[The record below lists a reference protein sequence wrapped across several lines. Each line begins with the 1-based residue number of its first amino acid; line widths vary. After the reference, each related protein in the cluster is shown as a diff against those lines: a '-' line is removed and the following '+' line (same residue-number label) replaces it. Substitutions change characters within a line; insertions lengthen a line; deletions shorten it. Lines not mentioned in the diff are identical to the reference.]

1 MKPKEKELLS
11 LLYQNQNRF
20 LTGRE
25 LAQALHISERTVRS
39 YIRRMEPV
47 ITENGGEILAKQG
60 NGYRLLL
67 RRPVQFAVLAGTPGT
82 ETTRKTAQ
90 TPDSA
95 QERRRY
101 LMQRLLLNGETL
113 QAEETAERLYVSTST
128 LKKELYQL
136 RGMLDEYGLVFDS
149 GPAGISIH
157 GDETSKRA
165 LIRLYVSTS
174 TLKKELYQLRGMLDE
189 YGLVFDSGPAGISIH
204 GDETSKRALIM
215 DYFFRSSTFN
225 SIQEYMDHSG
235 YFDDIPTEQ
244 LLRMVLDE
252 SRQFGIRLSDIMVQ
266 NVLLHLALSVKR
278 MQAGLRPEHAVLPPA
293 FEQSSEYQASSA
305 IFRRLS
311 GMTGGE
317 YPAEEV
323 SYLALHLSGK
333 GSWATRQPAQGE
345 HLEQEVKTVLSQ
357 LAEDDVMQLDED
369 PQLVSSLL
377 EHLRPMVVRLMR
389 GLPQKNPLTQDIL
402 RDQPDLMKVIRKYFG
417 AMPCLRRYDI
427 DDDEWAYLAL
437 HIMAAL
443 ERQKEKR
450 KLQVLVVCA
459 TGYGSSQLLKSRL
472 MKHFSDSLYLALHI
486 MAALERQKEKRKLQ
500 VLVVCATGYGSS
512 QLLKSRLMKH
522 FSDSLHIVTETG
534 YYEMSDDI
542 LQGIDLIISSVN
554 IGPVIF
560 GVPFI
565 HVSVFLGEEDV
576 QNIQRFD
583 DILQGIDLIISSVNI
598 GPVIFGVPFIH
609 VSVFLGEE
617 DVQNIQR
624 FIDQEKAGP
633 EKKEPAAARPAS
645 KSQKEIFDCY
655 FSEEDFRVYK
665 GHPER
670 DQVLSDLV
678 ETLACYEK
686 DSFADHMREQ
696 IRLRSQMG
704 SLVFSDTIAV
714 PHPAVPLSKVA
725 RLALALIPEG
735 MYWNESHPAIRFV
748 FLMSPSYVENRNLP
762 KVTGAIVSLMEE
774 PVLQEQIL
782 QEQSESHPA
791 IRFVFLMSP
800 SYVENRNLPKVTG
813 AIVSL
818 MEEPVLQEQILQ
830 EQSFDVFGR
839 ILGSLIETA

>member
-90 TPDSA
+90 APDSA

-113 QAEETAERLYVSTST
+113 QAEETAE
-128 LKKELYQL
+128 
-136 RGMLDEYGLVFDS
+136 
-149 GPAGISIH
+149 
-157 GDETSKRA
+157 
-165 LIRLYVSTS
+165 RLYVSTS

-278 MQAGLRPEHAVLPPA
+278 MQAGLRPEPAVLPPA

-345 HLEQEVKTVLSQ
+345 HLEQEVKTVLCQ

-417 AMPCLRRYDI
+417 AMPSLRRYDI

-437 HIMAAL
+437 H
-443 ERQKEKR
+443 
-450 KLQVLVVCA
+450 V
-459 TGYGSSQLLKSRL
+459 
-472 MKHFSDSLYLALHI
+472 

-534 YYEMSDDI
+534 YYEMS
-542 LQGIDLIISSVN
+542 
-554 IGPVIF
+554 
-560 GVPFI
+560 
-565 HVSVFLGEEDV
+565 
-576 QNIQRFD
+576 D

-782 QEQSESHPA
+782 QEQS
-791 IRFVFLMSP
+791 
-800 SYVENRNLPKVTG
+800 
-813 AIVSL
+813 
-818 MEEPVLQEQILQ
+818 
-830 EQSFDVFGR
+830 FDVFGH

>member
-82 ETTRKTAQ
+82 DTTRKTAQ

-113 QAEETAERLYVSTST
+113 QAEETAE
-128 LKKELYQL
+128 
-136 RGMLDEYGLVFDS
+136 
-149 GPAGISIH
+149 
-157 GDETSKRA
+157 
-165 LIRLYVSTS
+165 RLYVSTS

-472 MKHFSDSLYLALHI
+472 MKHFSDSL
-486 MAALERQKEKRKLQ
+486 
-500 VLVVCATGYGSS
+500 
-512 QLLKSRLMKH
+512 
-522 FSDSLHIVTETG
+522 HIVTETG
-534 YYEMSDDI
+534 YYEMS
-542 LQGIDLIISSVN
+542 
-554 IGPVIF
+554 
-560 GVPFI
+560 
-565 HVSVFLGEEDV
+565 
-576 QNIQRFD
+576 D

-782 QEQSESHPA
+782 QEQS
-791 IRFVFLMSP
+791 
-800 SYVENRNLPKVTG
+800 
-813 AIVSL
+813 
-818 MEEPVLQEQILQ
+818 
-830 EQSFDVFGR
+830 FDVFGR

>member
-82 ETTRKTAQ
+82 ETTRKTEQ

-113 QAEETAERLYVSTST
+113 QAEETAE
-128 LKKELYQL
+128 
-136 RGMLDEYGLVFDS
+136 
-149 GPAGISIH
+149 
-157 GDETSKRA
+157 
-165 LIRLYVSTS
+165 RLYVSTS

-472 MKHFSDSLYLALHI
+472 MKHFSDSL
-486 MAALERQKEKRKLQ
+486 
-500 VLVVCATGYGSS
+500 
-512 QLLKSRLMKH
+512 
-522 FSDSLHIVTETG
+522 HIVTETG
-534 YYEMSDDI
+534 YYEMS
-542 LQGIDLIISSVN
+542 
-554 IGPVIF
+554 
-560 GVPFI
+560 
-565 HVSVFLGEEDV
+565 
-576 QNIQRFD
+576 D

-735 MYWNESHPAIRFV
+735 MYWNESHPAIRF
-748 FLMSPSYVENRNLP
+748 
-762 KVTGAIVSLMEE
+762 A
-774 PVLQEQIL
+774 
-782 QEQSESHPA
+782 
-791 IRFVFLMSP
+791 FLMSP

>member
-1 MKPKEKELLS
+1 MEPKEKELLS

-101 LMQRLLLNGETL
+101 LMQHLLLNGETL
-113 QAEETAERLYVSTST
+113 QAEETAE
-128 LKKELYQL
+128 
-136 RGMLDEYGLVFDS
+136 
-149 GPAGISIH
+149 
-157 GDETSKRA
+157 
-165 LIRLYVSTS
+165 RLYVSTS

-472 MKHFSDSLYLALHI
+472 MKHFSDSL
-486 MAALERQKEKRKLQ
+486 
-500 VLVVCATGYGSS
+500 
-512 QLLKSRLMKH
+512 
-522 FSDSLHIVTETG
+522 HIVTETG
-534 YYEMSDDI
+534 YYEMS
-542 LQGIDLIISSVN
+542 
-554 IGPVIF
+554 
-560 GVPFI
+560 
-565 HVSVFLGEEDV
+565 
-576 QNIQRFD
+576 D

-678 ETLACYEK
+678 ETLA
-686 DSFADHMREQ
+686 
-696 IRLRSQMG
+696 
-704 SLVFSDTIAV
+704 
-714 PHPAVPLSKVA
+714 
-725 RLALALIPEG
+725 
-735 MYWNESHPAIRFV
+735 
-748 FLMSPSYVENRNLP
+748 
-762 KVTGAIVSLMEE
+762 
-774 PVLQEQIL
+774 
-782 QEQSESHPA
+782 
-791 IRFVFLMSP
+791 
-800 SYVENRNLPKVTG
+800 
-813 AIVSL
+813 
-818 MEEPVLQEQILQ
+818 
-830 EQSFDVFGR
+830 
-839 ILGSLIETA
+839 

>member
-113 QAEETAERLYVSTST
+113 QAEETAE
-128 LKKELYQL
+128 
-136 RGMLDEYGLVFDS
+136 
-149 GPAGISIH
+149 
-157 GDETSKRA
+157 
-165 LIRLYVSTS
+165 RLYVSTS

-472 MKHFSDSLYLALHI
+472 MKHFSDSL
-486 MAALERQKEKRKLQ
+486 
-500 VLVVCATGYGSS
+500 
-512 QLLKSRLMKH
+512 
-522 FSDSLHIVTETG
+522 HIVTETG
-534 YYEMSDDI
+534 YYEMS
-542 LQGIDLIISSVN
+542 
-554 IGPVIF
+554 
-560 GVPFI
+560 
-565 HVSVFLGEEDV
+565 
-576 QNIQRFD
+576 D

-633 EKKEPAAARPAS
+633 EKKEPAAVRPAS

-782 QEQSESHPA
+782 QEQS
-791 IRFVFLMSP
+791 
-800 SYVENRNLPKVTG
+800 
-813 AIVSL
+813 
-818 MEEPVLQEQILQ
+818 
-830 EQSFDVFGR
+830 FDVFGR

>member
-67 RRPVQFAVLAGTPGT
+67 RRPVQFAVLGGTPGT

-113 QAEETAERLYVSTST
+113 QAEETAE
-128 LKKELYQL
+128 
-136 RGMLDEYGLVFDS
+136 
-149 GPAGISIH
+149 
-157 GDETSKRA
+157 
-165 LIRLYVSTS
+165 RLYVSTS

-472 MKHFSDSLYLALHI
+472 MKHFSDSL
-486 MAALERQKEKRKLQ
+486 
-500 VLVVCATGYGSS
+500 
-512 QLLKSRLMKH
+512 
-522 FSDSLHIVTETG
+522 HIVTETG
-534 YYEMSDDI
+534 YYEMS
-542 LQGIDLIISSVN
+542 
-554 IGPVIF
+554 
-560 GVPFI
+560 
-565 HVSVFLGEEDV
+565 
-576 QNIQRFD
+576 D

-782 QEQSESHPA
+782 QEQS
-791 IRFVFLMSP
+791 
-800 SYVENRNLPKVTG
+800 
-813 AIVSL
+813 
-818 MEEPVLQEQILQ
+818 
-830 EQSFDVFGR
+830 FDVFGR

>member
-113 QAEETAERLYVSTST
+113 QAEETAE
-128 LKKELYQL
+128 
-136 RGMLDEYGLVFDS
+136 
-149 GPAGISIH
+149 
-157 GDETSKRA
+157 
-165 LIRLYVSTS
+165 RLYVSTS

-472 MKHFSDSLYLALHI
+472 MKHFSDSL
-486 MAALERQKEKRKLQ
+486 
-500 VLVVCATGYGSS
+500 
-512 QLLKSRLMKH
+512 
-522 FSDSLHIVTETG
+522 HIVTETG
-534 YYEMSDDI
+534 YYEMS
-542 LQGIDLIISSVN
+542 
-554 IGPVIF
+554 
-560 GVPFI
+560 
-565 HVSVFLGEEDV
+565 
-576 QNIQRFD
+576 D

-748 FLMSPSYVENRNLP
+748 FLMSPSYVENR
-762 KVTGAIVSLMEE
+762 
-774 PVLQEQIL
+774 
-782 QEQSESHPA
+782 
-791 IRFVFLMSP
+791 IRFTHCASLVWTCLPPTWRTGTCRKSP
-800 SYVENRNLPKVTG
+800 APL
-813 AIVSL
+813 SL
-818 MEEPVLQEQILQ
+818 
-830 EQSFDVFGR
+830 
-839 ILGSLIETA
+839 

>member
-1 MKPKEKELLS
+1 MKSKEKELLS

-113 QAEETAERLYVSTST
+113 QAEETAE
-128 LKKELYQL
+128 
-136 RGMLDEYGLVFDS
+136 
-149 GPAGISIH
+149 
-157 GDETSKRA
+157 
-165 LIRLYVSTS
+165 RLYVSTS

-472 MKHFSDSLYLALHI
+472 MKHFSDSL
-486 MAALERQKEKRKLQ
+486 
-500 VLVVCATGYGSS
+500 
-512 QLLKSRLMKH
+512 
-522 FSDSLHIVTETG
+522 HIVTETG
-534 YYEMSDDI
+534 YYEMS
-542 LQGIDLIISSVN
+542 
-554 IGPVIF
+554 
-560 GVPFI
+560 
-565 HVSVFLGEEDV
+565 
-576 QNIQRFD
+576 D

-782 QEQSESHPA
+782 QEQS
-791 IRFVFLMSP
+791 
-800 SYVENRNLPKVTG
+800 
-813 AIVSL
+813 
-818 MEEPVLQEQILQ
+818 
-830 EQSFDVFGR
+830 FDVFGR

>member
-113 QAEETAERLYVSTST
+113 QAEETAE
-128 LKKELYQL
+128 
-136 RGMLDEYGLVFDS
+136 
-149 GPAGISIH
+149 
-157 GDETSKRA
+157 
-165 LIRLYVSTS
+165 RLYVSTS

-472 MKHFSDSLYLALHI
+472 MKHFSDSL
-486 MAALERQKEKRKLQ
+486 
-500 VLVVCATGYGSS
+500 
-512 QLLKSRLMKH
+512 
-522 FSDSLHIVTETG
+522 HIVTETG
-534 YYEMSDDI
+534 YYEMS
-542 LQGIDLIISSVN
+542 
-554 IGPVIF
+554 
-560 GVPFI
+560 
-565 HVSVFLGEEDV
+565 
-576 QNIQRFD
+576 D

-725 RLALALIPEG
+725 RLALALIPKG
-735 MYWNESHPAIRFV
+735 MYWN
-748 FLMSPSYVENRNLP
+748 
-762 KVTGAIVSLMEE
+762 
-774 PVLQEQIL
+774 
-782 QEQSESHPA
+782 ESHPA

>member
-101 LMQRLLLNGETL
+101 LMQHLLLNGETL
-113 QAEETAERLYVSTST
+113 QAEETAE
-128 LKKELYQL
+128 
-136 RGMLDEYGLVFDS
+136 
-149 GPAGISIH
+149 
-157 GDETSKRA
+157 
-165 LIRLYVSTS
+165 RLYVSTS

-472 MKHFSDSLYLALHI
+472 MKHFSDSL
-486 MAALERQKEKRKLQ
+486 
-500 VLVVCATGYGSS
+500 
-512 QLLKSRLMKH
+512 
-522 FSDSLHIVTETG
+522 HIVTETG

-542 LQGIDLIISSVN
+542 
-554 IGPVIF
+554 
-560 GVPFI
+560 
-565 HVSVFLGEEDV
+565 H
-576 QNIQRFD
+576 
-583 DILQGIDLIISSVNI
+583 QGIDLIISSVNI

-782 QEQSESHPA
+782 QEQS
-791 IRFVFLMSP
+791 
-800 SYVENRNLPKVTG
+800 
-813 AIVSL
+813 
-818 MEEPVLQEQILQ
+818 
-830 EQSFDVFGR
+830 FDVFGR

>member
-67 RRPVQFAVLAGTPGT
+67 RSPVQFAVLAGTPGT

-113 QAEETAERLYVSTST
+113 QAEETAE
-128 LKKELYQL
+128 
-136 RGMLDEYGLVFDS
+136 
-149 GPAGISIH
+149 
-157 GDETSKRA
+157 
-165 LIRLYVSTS
+165 RLYVSTS

-472 MKHFSDSLYLALHI
+472 MKHFSDSL
-486 MAALERQKEKRKLQ
+486 
-500 VLVVCATGYGSS
+500 
-512 QLLKSRLMKH
+512 
-522 FSDSLHIVTETG
+522 HIVTETG
-534 YYEMSDDI
+534 YYEMS
-542 LQGIDLIISSVN
+542 
-554 IGPVIF
+554 
-560 GVPFI
+560 
-565 HVSVFLGEEDV
+565 
-576 QNIQRFD
+576 D

-782 QEQSESHPA
+782 QEQS
-791 IRFVFLMSP
+791 
-800 SYVENRNLPKVTG
+800 
-813 AIVSL
+813 
-818 MEEPVLQEQILQ
+818 
-830 EQSFDVFGR
+830 FDVFGR

>member
-165 LIRLYVSTS
+165 LI
-174 TLKKELYQLRGMLDE
+174 
-189 YGLVFDSGPAGISIH
+189 
-204 GDETSKRALIM
+204 M

-244 LLRMVLDE
+244 LLQMVLDE

-472 MKHFSDSLYLALHI
+472 MKHFSDSL
-486 MAALERQKEKRKLQ
+486 
-500 VLVVCATGYGSS
+500 
-512 QLLKSRLMKH
+512 
-522 FSDSLHIVTETG
+522 HIVTETG
-534 YYEMSDDI
+534 YYEMS
-542 LQGIDLIISSVN
+542 
-554 IGPVIF
+554 
-560 GVPFI
+560 
-565 HVSVFLGEEDV
+565 
-576 QNIQRFD
+576 D

-782 QEQSESHPA
+782 QEQS
-791 IRFVFLMSP
+791 
-800 SYVENRNLPKVTG
+800 
-813 AIVSL
+813 
-818 MEEPVLQEQILQ
+818 
-830 EQSFDVFGR
+830 FDVFGR

>member
-165 LIRLYVSTS
+165 LI
-174 TLKKELYQLRGMLDE
+174 
-189 YGLVFDSGPAGISIH
+189 
-204 GDETSKRALIM
+204 M

-305 IFRRLS
+305 IFRRLA

-472 MKHFSDSLYLALHI
+472 MKHFSDSL
-486 MAALERQKEKRKLQ
+486 
-500 VLVVCATGYGSS
+500 
-512 QLLKSRLMKH
+512 
-522 FSDSLHIVTETG
+522 HIVTETG
-534 YYEMSDDI
+534 YYEMS
-542 LQGIDLIISSVN
+542 
-554 IGPVIF
+554 
-560 GVPFI
+560 
-565 HVSVFLGEEDV
+565 
-576 QNIQRFD
+576 D

-782 QEQSESHPA
+782 QEQS
-791 IRFVFLMSP
+791 
-800 SYVENRNLPKVTG
+800 
-813 AIVSL
+813 
-818 MEEPVLQEQILQ
+818 
-830 EQSFDVFGR
+830 FDVFGR

>member
-165 LIRLYVSTS
+165 LI
-174 TLKKELYQLRGMLDE
+174 
-189 YGLVFDSGPAGISIH
+189 
-204 GDETSKRALIM
+204 M

-323 SYLALHLSGK
+323 CYLALHLSGK

-472 MKHFSDSLYLALHI
+472 MKHFSDSL
-486 MAALERQKEKRKLQ
+486 
-500 VLVVCATGYGSS
+500 
-512 QLLKSRLMKH
+512 
-522 FSDSLHIVTETG
+522 HIVTETG
-534 YYEMSDDI
+534 YYEMS
-542 LQGIDLIISSVN
+542 
-554 IGPVIF
+554 
-560 GVPFI
+560 
-565 HVSVFLGEEDV
+565 
-576 QNIQRFD
+576 D

-670 DQVLSDLV
+670 DQALSDLV

-782 QEQSESHPA
+782 QEQS
-791 IRFVFLMSP
+791 
-800 SYVENRNLPKVTG
+800 
-813 AIVSL
+813 
-818 MEEPVLQEQILQ
+818 
-830 EQSFDVFGR
+830 FDVFGR

>member
-113 QAEETAERLYVSTST
+113 QAEETAE
-128 LKKELYQL
+128 
-136 RGMLDEYGLVFDS
+136 
-149 GPAGISIH
+149 
-157 GDETSKRA
+157 
-165 LIRLYVSTS
+165 RLYVSTS

-472 MKHFSDSLYLALHI
+472 MKHFSDSL
-486 MAALERQKEKRKLQ
+486 
-500 VLVVCATGYGSS
+500 
-512 QLLKSRLMKH
+512 
-522 FSDSLHIVTETG
+522 HIVTETG
-534 YYEMSDDI
+534 YYEMS
-542 LQGIDLIISSVN
+542 
-554 IGPVIF
+554 
-560 GVPFI
+560 
-565 HVSVFLGEEDV
+565 
-576 QNIQRFD
+576 D

-704 SLVFSDTIAV
+704 SLVFSVTIAV

-782 QEQSESHPA
+782 QEQS
-791 IRFVFLMSP
+791 
-800 SYVENRNLPKVTG
+800 
-813 AIVSL
+813 
-818 MEEPVLQEQILQ
+818 
-830 EQSFDVFGR
+830 FDVFGR

>member
-113 QAEETAERLYVSTST
+113 QAEETAE
-128 LKKELYQL
+128 
-136 RGMLDEYGLVFDS
+136 
-149 GPAGISIH
+149 
-157 GDETSKRA
+157 
-165 LIRLYVSTS
+165 RLYVSTS

-472 MKHFSDSLYLALHI
+472 MKHFSDSL
-486 MAALERQKEKRKLQ
+486 
-500 VLVVCATGYGSS
+500 
-512 QLLKSRLMKH
+512 
-522 FSDSLHIVTETG
+522 HIVTETG
-534 YYEMSDDI
+534 YYEMS
-542 LQGIDLIISSVN
+542 
-554 IGPVIF
+554 
-560 GVPFI
+560 
-565 HVSVFLGEEDV
+565 
-576 QNIQRFD
+576 D

-762 KVTGAIVSLMEE
+762 KVTGAI
-774 PVLQEQIL
+774 
-782 QEQSESHPA
+782 A
-791 IRFVFLMSP
+791 
-800 SYVENRNLPKVTG
+800 
-813 AIVSL
+813 SL

>member
-90 TPDSA
+90 APDSA

-113 QAEETAERLYVSTST
+113 QAEETAE
-128 LKKELYQL
+128 
-136 RGMLDEYGLVFDS
+136 
-149 GPAGISIH
+149 
-157 GDETSKRA
+157 
-165 LIRLYVSTS
+165 RLYVSTS

-472 MKHFSDSLYLALHI
+472 MKHFSDSL
-486 MAALERQKEKRKLQ
+486 
-500 VLVVCATGYGSS
+500 
-512 QLLKSRLMKH
+512 
-522 FSDSLHIVTETG
+522 HIVTETG
-534 YYEMSDDI
+534 YYEMS
-542 LQGIDLIISSVN
+542 
-554 IGPVIF
+554 
-560 GVPFI
+560 
-565 HVSVFLGEEDV
+565 
-576 QNIQRFD
+576 D

-782 QEQSESHPA
+782 QEQS
-791 IRFVFLMSP
+791 
-800 SYVENRNLPKVTG
+800 
-813 AIVSL
+813 
-818 MEEPVLQEQILQ
+818 
-830 EQSFDVFGR
+830 FDVFGR

>member
-1 MKPKEKELLS
+1 MEPKEKELLS

-113 QAEETAERLYVSTST
+113 QAEETAERLY
-128 LKKELYQL
+128 
-136 RGMLDEYGLVFDS
+136 
-149 GPAGISIH
+149 I
-157 GDETSKRA
+157 
-165 LIRLYVSTS
+165 STS

-472 MKHFSDSLYLALHI
+472 MKHFSDSL
-486 MAALERQKEKRKLQ
+486 
-500 VLVVCATGYGSS
+500 
-512 QLLKSRLMKH
+512 
-522 FSDSLHIVTETG
+522 HIVTETG

-542 LQGIDLIISSVN
+542 LQGS
-554 IGPVIF
+554 
-560 GVPFI
+560 
-565 HVSVFLGEEDV
+565 
-576 QNIQRFD
+576 
-583 DILQGIDLIISSVNI
+583 DLIISSVNI

-782 QEQSESHPA
+782 QEQS
-791 IRFVFLMSP
+791 
-800 SYVENRNLPKVTG
+800 
-813 AIVSL
+813 
-818 MEEPVLQEQILQ
+818 
-830 EQSFDVFGR
+830 FDVFGR

>member
-113 QAEETAERLYVSTST
+113 QAEETAE
-128 LKKELYQL
+128 
-136 RGMLDEYGLVFDS
+136 
-149 GPAGISIH
+149 
-157 GDETSKRA
+157 
-165 LIRLYVSTS
+165 RLYVSTS

-472 MKHFSDSLYLALHI
+472 MKHFSDSL
-486 MAALERQKEKRKLQ
+486 
-500 VLVVCATGYGSS
+500 
-512 QLLKSRLMKH
+512 
-522 FSDSLHIVTETG
+522 HIVTETG

-576 QNIQRFD
+576 QNIQRF
-583 DILQGIDLIISSVNI
+583 
-598 GPVIFGVPFIH
+598 
-609 VSVFLGEE
+609 
-617 DVQNIQR
+617 
-624 FIDQEKAGP
+624 IDQEKSGP

-782 QEQSESHPA
+782 QEQS
-791 IRFVFLMSP
+791 
-800 SYVENRNLPKVTG
+800 
-813 AIVSL
+813 
-818 MEEPVLQEQILQ
+818 
-830 EQSFDVFGR
+830 FDVFGR

>member
-82 ETTRKTAQ
+82 ETTRKTEQ

-113 QAEETAERLYVSTST
+113 QAEETAE
-128 LKKELYQL
+128 
-136 RGMLDEYGLVFDS
+136 
-149 GPAGISIH
+149 
-157 GDETSKRA
+157 
-165 LIRLYVSTS
+165 RLYVSTS

-293 FEQSSEYQASSA
+293 FEQCSEYQASSA

-333 GSWATRQPAQGE
+333 GSWATRQPAQGV

-472 MKHFSDSLYLALHI
+472 MKHFSDSL
-486 MAALERQKEKRKLQ
+486 
-500 VLVVCATGYGSS
+500 
-512 QLLKSRLMKH
+512 
-522 FSDSLHIVTETG
+522 HIVTETG
-534 YYEMSDDI
+534 YYEMS
-542 LQGIDLIISSVN
+542 
-554 IGPVIF
+554 
-560 GVPFI
+560 
-565 HVSVFLGEEDV
+565 
-576 QNIQRFD
+576 D

-782 QEQSESHPA
+782 QEQS
-791 IRFVFLMSP
+791 
-800 SYVENRNLPKVTG
+800 
-813 AIVSL
+813 
-818 MEEPVLQEQILQ
+818 
-830 EQSFDVFGR
+830 FDVFGH

>member
-1 MKPKEKELLS
+1 
-11 LLYQNQNRF
+11 
-20 LTGRE
+20 
-25 LAQALHISERTVRS
+25 
-39 YIRRMEPV
+39 MEPV

-113 QAEETAERLYVSTST
+113 QAEETAE
-128 LKKELYQL
+128 
-136 RGMLDEYGLVFDS
+136 
-149 GPAGISIH
+149 
-157 GDETSKRA
+157 
-165 LIRLYVSTS
+165 RLYVSTS

-472 MKHFSDSLYLALHI
+472 MKHFSDSL
-486 MAALERQKEKRKLQ
+486 
-500 VLVVCATGYGSS
+500 
-512 QLLKSRLMKH
+512 
-522 FSDSLHIVTETG
+522 HIVTETG
-534 YYEMSDDI
+534 YYEMS
-542 LQGIDLIISSVN
+542 
-554 IGPVIF
+554 
-560 GVPFI
+560 
-565 HVSVFLGEEDV
+565 
-576 QNIQRFD
+576 D

-782 QEQSESHPA
+782 QEQS
-791 IRFVFLMSP
+791 
-800 SYVENRNLPKVTG
+800 
-813 AIVSL
+813 
-818 MEEPVLQEQILQ
+818 
-830 EQSFDVFGR
+830 FDVFGR

>member
-165 LIRLYVSTS
+165 LI
-174 TLKKELYQLRGMLDE
+174 
-189 YGLVFDSGPAGISIH
+189 
-204 GDETSKRALIM
+204 M

-323 SYLALHLSGK
+323 CYLALHLSGK

-472 MKHFSDSLYLALHI
+472 MKHFSDSL
-486 MAALERQKEKRKLQ
+486 
-500 VLVVCATGYGSS
+500 
-512 QLLKSRLMKH
+512 
-522 FSDSLHIVTETG
+522 HIVTETG
-534 YYEMSDDI
+534 YYEMS
-542 LQGIDLIISSVN
+542 
-554 IGPVIF
+554 
-560 GVPFI
+560 
-565 HVSVFLGEEDV
+565 
-576 QNIQRFD
+576 D

-782 QEQSESHPA
+782 QEQS
-791 IRFVFLMSP
+791 
-800 SYVENRNLPKVTG
+800 
-813 AIVSL
+813 
-818 MEEPVLQEQILQ
+818 
-830 EQSFDVFGR
+830 FDVFGR

>member
-113 QAEETAERLYVSTST
+113 QAEETAERLY
-128 LKKELYQL
+128 
-136 RGMLDEYGLVFDS
+136 
-149 GPAGISIH
+149 I
-157 GDETSKRA
+157 
-165 LIRLYVSTS
+165 STS

-472 MKHFSDSLYLALHI
+472 MKHFSDSL
-486 MAALERQKEKRKLQ
+486 
-500 VLVVCATGYGSS
+500 
-512 QLLKSRLMKH
+512 
-522 FSDSLHIVTETG
+522 HIVTETG
-534 YYEMSDDI
+534 YYEMS
-542 LQGIDLIISSVN
+542 
-554 IGPVIF
+554 
-560 GVPFI
+560 
-565 HVSVFLGEEDV
+565 
-576 QNIQRFD
+576 D

-782 QEQSESHPA
+782 QEQS
-791 IRFVFLMSP
+791 
-800 SYVENRNLPKVTG
+800 
-813 AIVSL
+813 
-818 MEEPVLQEQILQ
+818 
-830 EQSFDVFGR
+830 FDVFGR